1 MAVFCLVWWWMLG
14 WWVWCVIVFSTVAA
28 VSLFQGQLLV
38 EVVVTVA
45 PVSLLAVFGL
55 LFLVKVS
62 CWWW

>member
-1 MAVFCLVWWWMLG
+1 M
-14 WWVWCVIVFSTVAA
+14 WCGLVFSTVAA

-45 PVSLLAVFGL
+45 AVSLLAVFGL

-62 CWWW
+62 CWWRYSRWGLVVGMISPG